1 MLVKTGHAD
10 ELPKMVTSLIML
22 MRMKY
27 NDDDYILIMESRE
40 YKNYS

>member
-22 MRMKY
+22 IRRMKY
-27 NDDDYILIMESRE
+27 NDDDYIDNEKPRI
-40 YKNYS
+40 